1 MFGLPTSPWLT
12 LASYAGVFVVA
23 AGLGGW
29 GGYEIGYAKGQSE
42 IQKLQQGQ
50 IDEQKSQIKSLA
62 DANAKLQTQAAKQH
76 ENDQKA
82 YDDVKADLDGASAA
96 YTAAMKQLDKERKAK
111 GALDPNMCVLSGAGR
126 VLFDQASGAT
136 DPAAGKPDD
145 SPAPGSPDGAT
156 AASAKTSCV
165 TLSQLQTGYLN
176 LGQHDQIIFAKLTA
190 FQGWARSSLEGGK

>member
-29 GGYEIGYAKGQSE
+29 GGYELGYAKGQSE
-42 IQKLQQGQ
+42 IQKLQKAQ
-50 IDEQKSQIKSLA
+50 IDVLNAQIKSLA
-62 DANAKLQTQAAKQH
+62 DANAKLQAQAAKQH
-76 ENDQKA
+76 ANDQKA
-82 YDDVKADLDGASAA
+82 YDGVKADLEGASAA
-96 YTAAMKQLDKERKAK
+96 YAAAMKQLDKERKAK
-111 GALDPNMCVLSGAGR
+111 GALDPNICVLSGAGR

-136 DPAAGKPDD
+136 DPG
-145 SPAPGSPDGAT
+145 PADANHSSATSDPDGAA
-156 AASAKTSCV
+156 AASPESPCV

-190 FQGWARSSLEGGK
+190 FQGWARNSLEGGS